1 MLDSILNIVKDKA
14 MDVISNN
21 AGVPEEKKQDA
32 VQTTT
37 HALAD
42 GLKQNLNLNN
52 LSALSGLFG
61 GGDSASANP
70 IVNNIQSTV
79 VNELTSKVGLS
90 QGIATTIASTVISAV
105 MSVLSKKVS
114 DPNEK
119 GFNLESIVG
128 AFTGGN
134 HSGTGSSGAGD
145 LLGSLGKLFK

>member
-1 MLDSILNIVKDKA
+1 MLDSILNIVKEKA

-37 HALAD
+37 SALAD
-42 GLKQNLNLNN
+42 GLKQNLNMSN
-52 LSALSGLFG
+52 LSALSGLLG
-61 GGDSASANP
+61 GGSSSANP
-70 IVNNIQSTV
+70 IINNIKSTV

-90 QGIATTIASTVISAV
+90 QGIATTIATTVISAV
-105 MSVLSKKVS
+105 MNVLSKKVS

-128 AFTGGN
+128 AFTGG
-134 HSGTGSSGAGD
+134 SGSGSGGD